1 MMAGYNEVPKTYN
14 DFLVLRNSVQN
25 QLNTFDSLPHA
36 AQLELINNFE
46 LTLNSNIFFVNEA
59 ISGQRVTNKKAK
71 SNQLTNT
78 ASGKNLSAQHPL
90 FKFAD
95 GSEIR
100 VVSNSNGEFDLS
112 AKQGSQADALL
123 TMFNKL
129 KMQNRMTPKP
139 RPGSGG
145 LKNEL
150 ENTYHYTP
158 KLTR

>member
-25 QLNTFDSLPHA
+25 QLNTFDSLSPA
-36 AQLELINNFE
+36 AQLELINSFE

-59 ISGQRVTNKKAK
+59 ISGQRVTNKKTK

-100 VVSNSNGEFDLS
+100 VVTDSNGEFDLS
-112 AKQGSQADALL
+112 AKGSKAEAFL
-123 TMFNKL
+123 TAFAAHKL
-129 KMQNRMTPKP
+129 KNALKNTP
-139 RPGSGG
+139 RPQGG
-145 LKNEL
+145 VEL
-150 ENTYHYTP
+150 EPRPDNSFHIRP
-158 KLTR
+158 SPF